1 MNVTAGIGM
10 VWVRL
15 RHLSV
20 RDTSMCAHSDNG
32 HRGKEGA
39 ECGGGG
45 VGGGAGVICVF
56 HPITLRP
63 VNV

>member
-20 RDTSMCAHSDNG
+20 WETSMRAHSDNG
-32 HRGKEGA
+32 HSEKEG
-39 ECGGGG
+39 GDGVGG
-45 VGGGAGVICVF
+45 VGGGGACVL
-56 HPITLRP
+56 HPITLKL